1 MAKDRLLK
9 EYEIL
14 LNKAKEDFAG
24 KYTSGTSTQ
33 LAASLLSEFNIGGG
47 RTLEGVKKGMSIVL
61 AQLENDKRPE
71 LEAFNTDEVWNDILI
86 KIVKEAKRTKG
97 TSLGFTFNSMSE
109 FKQKPL
115 NGIGQKPIFYLR
127 RSPSNLLQFITLSST
142 KRVDDLV
149 KDLVEKFANKAYDA
163 WNDFVSLESGK
174 PGIAGRTAPI
184 SSRSARA
191 AGQQELSFEDPE
203 AKVLSRRA
211 IKDIEK
217 GAGKP
222 GGEKGLSPRDKFRRE
237 GFKQEHGYST
247 TSALFA
253 VDSLKGR
260 KFNTGIPGISIDSV
274 SVDDLVSPPDINW
287 QQEVKKSGKYGAAA
301 DYFITFGYGK
311 NPTNLK
317 TDIANI
323 RKQALKAYAEKI
335 DEAAAKQEGPFKTS
349 LKASKS
355 LDDQFSENAVDII
368 VKAVKSSK
376 KLKNKKVTV
385 KVTAKGLKRKKRREK
400 VSKEKRAK
408 PRSRTIN
415 VAIAGQMAK
424 AGTKGRPKPKGGPK
438 DTANVLK
445 IRNQINAKLG
455 SEIKRNM
462 GRPALINRTGRFAGS
477 AELVSLK
484 RGPASLIGEY
494 TYQLSPYETFENE
507 GDKQWPAGYNPK
519 PLISKS
525 IRNLALGLVDDKF
538 TLRRV

>member
-1 MAKDRLLK
+1 MAKSRLLK

-14 LNKAKEDFAG
+14 LNKAKDDFAG
-24 KYTSGTSTQ
+24 KYTSGTATQ
-33 LAASLLSEFNIGGG
+33 LAASLLSEFNIGGD

-71 LEAFNTDEVWNDILI
+71 LEAFNTDAVWNDILI
-86 KIVKEAKRTKG
+86 KIVQEAKRTKG
-97 TSLGFTFNSMSE
+97 TSLGFTFNSISE

-115 NGIGQKPIFYLR
+115 KGIGKKPIFYLR
-127 RSPSNLLQFITLSST
+127 RSPSNLLQFVTLSST
-142 KRVDDLV
+142 NRVDDLV

-163 WNDFVSLESGK
+163 WNDYVSLESGK
-174 PGIAGRTAPI
+174 TGVAGRIPGGKTKG
-184 SSRSARA
+184 
-191 AGQQELSFEDPE
+191 GQQELSFEDPE
-203 AKVLSRRA
+203 AQVLSRLA
-211 IKDIEK
+211 IKRLAK

-274 SVDDLVSPPDINW
+274 SVDDLVSPPNINW
-287 QQEVKKSGKYGAAA
+287 QQEVKKSGKYGAVA

-349 LKASKS
+349 LKLSKP

-400 VSKEKRAK
+400 VSKEKTAK
-408 PRSRTIN
+408 PRSKTIN
-415 VAIAGQMAK
+415 VAVAGTMAK
-424 AGTKGRPKPKGGPK
+424 VGRQGRPKPKGGTK

-525 IRNLALGLVDDKF
+525 IRNLAVGLVDDKF

>member
-1 MAKDRLLK
+1 MARNRLLDEYEALLNQAKD
-9 EYEIL
+9 
-14 LNKAKEDFAG
+14 DFAG
-24 KYTSGTSTQ
+24 QYTSGTATQ
-33 LAASLLSEFNIGGG
+33 LAASLLSEFNIGGD

-61 AQLENDKRPE
+61 AQLEQGDRTE
-71 LEAFNTDEVWNDILI
+71 LEPYNTDEVWNKILI
-86 KIVKEAKRTKG
+86 DIVKDAKRTKG
-97 TSLGFTFNSMSE
+97 TSLGFTFNSISE

-115 NGIGQKPIFYLR
+115 KGIGKKPIFYLR

-149 KDLVEKFANKAYDA
+149 RDLVEKFANKAYDA
-163 WNDFVSLESGK
+163 WNDYVVLQGGERT
-174 PGIAGRTAPI
+174 GIAQRAPK
-184 SSRSARA
+184 SDQGDLFA
-191 AGQQELSFEDPE
+191 FEDSSE
-203 AKVLSRRA
+203 RVLSRDA
-211 IKDIEK
+211 IERLAK
-217 GAGKP
+217 GTPKP
-222 GGEKGLSPRDKFRRE
+222 GGERGVGPRTKFIQQ

-260 KFNTGIPGISIDSV
+260 KFNTGINNISIDSV

-287 QQEVKKSGKYGAAA
+287 QQEVKKSGKYGAVAE
-301 DYFITFGYGK
+301 YFITFGYGK

-323 RKQALKAYAEKI
+323 RKQALLAYGKKI
-335 DEAAAKQEGPFKTS
+335 DEAAAKQKGPFKTS
-349 LKASKS
+349 LEASKS

-408 PRSRTIN
+408 PRSKTIN
-415 VAIAGQMAK
+415 VAVASTMAK
-424 AGTKGRPKPKGGPK
+424 AGRQGRPKPKGGTK

-477 AELVSLK
+477 AQLVSLK

>member
-1 MAKDRLLK
+1 MARNRLLDEYEALLNQAKD
-9 EYEIL
+9 
-14 LNKAKEDFAG
+14 DFAG
-24 KYTSGTSTQ
+24 QYTSGTATQ
-33 LAASLLSEFNIGGG
+33 LAASLLSEFNIGGD

-61 AQLENDKRPE
+61 AQLEQGDRTE
-71 LEAFNTDEVWNDILI
+71 LEPYNTKEVWNDILI
-86 KIVKEAKRTKG
+86 KIVTEAKRTKG
-97 TSLGFTFNSMSE
+97 TSLGFTFNSISQ

-115 NGIGQKPIFYLR
+115 KGIGKKPIFYLR

-149 KDLVEKFANKAYDA
+149 GDLVEKFANKAYDA
-163 WNDFVSLESGK
+163 WNDYVSLESGK
-174 PGIAGRTAPI
+174 IGVAGRIPGGKTKG
-184 SSRSARA
+184 
-191 AGQQELSFEDPE
+191 GQQELSFEDPD
-203 AKVLSRRA
+203 AQVLSRKAMDRLA
-211 IKDIEK
+211 K

-222 GGEKGLSPRDKFRRE
+222 EGEKGVSPRTKFIQQ

-260 KFNTGIPGISIDSV
+260 KFNTGINNISIDSV
-274 SVDDLVSPPDINW
+274 SVDDLVSPPNINW
-287 QQEVKKSGKYGAAA
+287 QQEIKKSGKYGAVAE
-301 DYFITFGYGK
+301 YFITFGYGK
-311 NPTNLK
+311 NPPLV

-323 RKQALKAYAEKI
+323 RKQALEAYGKKI
-335 DEAAAKQEGPFKTS
+335 DEAAAKQKGPFKTS
-349 LKASKS
+349 LEASKS

-408 PRSRTIN
+408 TRSRTIN

-424 AGTKGRPKPKGGPK
+424 AGRQGRPKPKGGTK

-477 AELVSLK
+477 AQLVSLK

-507 GDKQWPAGYNPK
+507 GDKQWPTGYNPK